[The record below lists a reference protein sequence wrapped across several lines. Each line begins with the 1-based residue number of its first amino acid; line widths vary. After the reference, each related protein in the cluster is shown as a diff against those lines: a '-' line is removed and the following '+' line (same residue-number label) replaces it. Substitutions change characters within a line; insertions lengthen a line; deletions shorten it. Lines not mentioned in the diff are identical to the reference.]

1 MARPRKKL
9 DTHGQG
15 PEVLRLLKKTP
26 AGWKRERL
34 LAVKLG
40 LENELGIREIA
51 EHLGRAHQTVQDW
64 FNLFREGGLTLLLKK
79 DKGNGSPPALDVEQM
94 AQFKAELEK
103 NQWRTGKQAY
113 DWLRETF
120 GVTFHPQRVYVYLK
134 KARGAAEG
142 AAPEPSQEKP

>member
-15 PEVLRLLKKTP
+15 PEVLRLLRKTP

-51 EHLGRAHQTVQDW
+51 GQLGRAHQTVQDW
-64 FNLFREGGLTLLLKK
+64 FNLFREGGLDLLLKK
-79 DKGNGSPPALDVEQM
+79 DKGNGSPPALDDRQM
-94 AQFKAELEK
+94 ALFKAELEK
-103 NQWRTGKQAY
+103 NRWRTGKQAQTQTGQTY
-113 DWLRETF
+113 F
-120 GVTFHPQRVYVYLK
+120 
-134 KARGAAEG
+134 
-142 AAPEPSQEKP
+142 

>member
-51 EHLGRAHQTVQDW
+51 
-64 FNLFREGGLTLLLKK
+64 
-79 DKGNGSPPALDVEQM
+79 EQM